1 MSAKIQ
7 NQIIYGTKLIA
18 NSAMKLSR
26 KKYSNEIAN
35 IDIRKRN
42 SIQFSVK

>member
-1 MSAKIQ
+1 MISVIIQ

-26 KKYSNEIAN
+26 KKYNNEIAT

-42 SIQFSVK
+42 NIQYF